1 MCTERRGSKTEHEK
15 TPTFISGGRRAKE
28 PEKELSVRR
37 TRHMVPEREE
47 GIQEVAS
54 GLAEEML
61 GRVRTK
67 IDLGIQIND
76 L

>member
-1 MCTERRGSKTEHEK
+1 
-15 TPTFISGGRRAKE
+15 
-28 PEKELSVRR
+28 
-37 TRHMVPEREE
+37 MVPEREE
-47 GIQEVAS
+47 GVQEVAS

-61 GRVRTK
+61 GRARTK

>member
-1 MCTERRGSKTEHEK
+1 MHGEK
-15 TPTFISGGRRAKE
+15 RVKDRTLENTYFYFGWEEGKE

-37 TRHMVPEREE
+37 TRHLVPETEE
-47 GIQEVAS
+47 GVQEVAS

-61 GRVRTK
+61 GRARTK